1 MTEIKLIEKNVDTM
15 ESELSSYLGKIND
28 KTLSE
33 SENRQTMAYISMV
46 SDIERISDHAS
57 NMSDIAKMMI
67 EDDQKLSKG
76 GTKELHNMFLAVY
89 DLLDTTLEAI
99 RTNDL
104 SVASQIEPKEQVID
118 LFKSTFR
125 RKHMGRLAKKKC
137 TAESGIAYL
146 EVVNNLERVA
156 DHCSNVGVAII
167 QLHSEEKLFNSHEY
181 LEVESI
187 RQTEEYS
194 RIYNDFMAKYY
205 APLIKEKE

>member
-1 MTEIKLIEKNVDTM
+1 
-15 ESELSSYLGKIND
+15 
-28 KTLSE
+28 
-33 SENRQTMAYISMV
+33 
-46 SDIERISDHAS
+46 
-57 NMSDIAKMMI
+57 
-67 EDDQKLSKG
+67 
-76 GTKELHNMFLAVY
+76 MFSAVY

-99 RTNDL
+99 RSNDL

-125 RKHMGRLAKKKC
+125 RKHMGRLTKKKC

-187 RQTEEYS
+187 RQNETYS
-194 RIYNDFMAKYY
+194 RIYNDFMTKYY
-205 APLIKEKE
+205 TPLIKAEE